1 MRHKNP
7 PADTPAGAARREL
20 VEQLDKA
27 IAGLARRALSDA
39 AVHEIR
45 KRLKR
50 ARAALR
56 LLRDCTGVTQYR
68 HENSMIRD
76 AARPLTPLRDAK
88 VLLETLRRRAPPERR
103 PRSFIRRF
111 EGTLREESRA
121 ERRKL
126 RSREMAAAAHV
137 LRAVRRRAAALS
149 DEQLARGPGAGLKR
163 TYKAGCKALER
174 ARKRPTD
181 EHLHE
186 WRKQAKYLCNQLEV
200 MRPFG
205 LRGGAKRCKQAR
217 RLTDFL
223 GDDHDLALLTEQVF
237 RHAKGVDAAS
247 QDDAVQDLIGSLGRR
262 RKKLQRKAFR
272 VGRKLYADAP
282 RHYRYQP

>member
-1 MRHKNP
+1 MRQKNP
-7 PADTPAGAARREL
+7 PADTPTGAARREL

-56 LLRDCTGVTQYR
+56 LLRECAGVTQYR
-68 HENSMIRD
+68 HENSLIRD

-88 VLLETLRRRAPPERR
+88 VLLDTLRRRAPPERR
-103 PRSFIRRF
+103 PRSFTRRF
-111 EGTLREESRA
+111 EGVLREQSRA
-121 ERRKL
+121 EQRKL
-126 RSREMAAAAHV
+126 RSREMEAAAQV

-149 DEQLARGPGAGLKR
+149 DEQLSRGPGAGLER
-163 TYKAGCKALER
+163 TYKAGRKALQL
-174 ARKRPTD
+174 ARKRPTN

-186 WRKQAKYLCNQLEV
+186 WRKQAKYLSNQLEI

-205 LRGGAKRCKQAR
+205 LRACAKRCKQAK
-217 RLTDFL
+217 RLADFL

-237 RHAKGVDAAS
+237 RHAKGGDAAS
-247 QDDAVQDLIGSLGRR
+247 QDDAVQDLIGSFGRR

-272 VGRKLYADAP
+272 VGQKLYADAP
-282 RHYRYQP
+282 KQYRYQP